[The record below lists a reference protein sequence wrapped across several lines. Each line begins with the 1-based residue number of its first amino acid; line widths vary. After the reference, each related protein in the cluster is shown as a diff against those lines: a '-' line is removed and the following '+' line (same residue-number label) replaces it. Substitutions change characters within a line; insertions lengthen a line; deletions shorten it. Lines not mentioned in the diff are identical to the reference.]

1 MVLPIKRGPKGLAV
15 LLIMEVLWPGAP
27 AFAQQCTTTG
37 TNQTCTNSIDLDPK
51 PGQPNVLAVGL
62 RDNGTTTGLTLT
74 NTVTGTIA
82 GVDFDRSVGIL
93 AIKAN
98 VTNDGSISGYQGT
111 ESIGIQADN
120 SAIVINNR
128 TGTISSVNLD
138 SGGGAAASAS

>member
-1 MVLPIKRGPKGLAV
+1 M
-15 LLIMEVLWPGAP
+15 
-27 AFAQQCTTTG
+27 
-37 TNQTCTNSIDLDPK
+37 
-51 PGQPNVLAVGL
+51 
-62 RDNGTTTGLTLT
+62 
-74 NTVTGTIA
+74 
-82 GVDFDRSVGIL
+82 DFDRSVGIL

>member
-98 VTNDGSISGYQGT
+98 V
-111 ESIGIQADN
+111 SIGIQADN